1 MTTNLVPFGQASS
14 PESQAADLPS
24 TVLDVTKRGESPIL
38 GSGTVYHGWVCSGPY
53 FETVMYVYYAERVGP
68 PRAPASTAAADQ
80 PVQVAQGSLSQ
91 AVPIVF
97 ELFDSDGFPCNRVEI
112 YVEPGKVSAID
123 WDPFLGSCKFEAGMK
138 HGHVV
143 AKLPPGFR
151 AMSRLI
157 SSHAGCFLGA
167 PLMLTASTRAFAPIT
182 LSRDRF
188 PMVVLVNHSAVEAT
202 VRGRLFC
209 GKRTPENVW
218 QIPANG
224 TRILSIAH
232 EFGDAIAIEPD
243 EQVQTY
249 LRMGVRGEY
258 EVGVQCIE
266 RLQGPH
272 ESSVYLALG

>member
-1 MTTNLVPFGQASS
+1 MTTDLVPPEQTGIPHGPGETVQAVGFHAARKSHVSADSS
-14 PESQAADLPS
+14 R
-24 TVLDVTKRGESPIL
+24 V
-38 GSGTVYHGWVCSGPY
+38 VYHGWVCSGPY
-53 FETVMYVYYAERVGP
+53 FETVMYVYCAERGGALRKGSQGDSP
-68 PRAPASTAAADQ
+68 LSPDLAAF
-80 PVQVAQGSLSQ
+80 GRGT
-91 AVPIVF
+91 PIEF
-97 ELFDSDGFPCNRVEI
+97 ELFDPDGFCCNRVELQ
-112 YVEPGKVSAID
+112 VEPGKVAAID
-123 WDPFLGSCKFEAGMK
+123 WDPFLGNCKFEAGMK

-151 AMSRLI
+151 AVSRLV
-157 SSHAGCFLGA
+157 SSHAGCFFGR
-167 PLMLTASTRAFAPIT
+167 PLMLTASSRAFAPIT

-218 QIPANG
+218 QVPANG
-224 TRILSIAH
+224 TRVLSIAH
-232 EFGDAIAIEPD
+232 EFGDAITIEPD

-266 RLQGPH
+266 RLQGPN